1 MKVAGTRKGI
11 TALQADIKIPGVPLK
26 IIMESLQKAT
36 DAKAKV
42 IDIMDNCIRSPR
54 KDKKENCPVTE
65 KFKLEAH
72 QRSKLIGPG
81 GVNIKKLYLDIGV
94 QLTQQDETEYLLFAP
109 SQAAMDEAKEMIED
123 WMQEDRIPNLEFGAI
138 YTAKIVELRDTG
150 VLVTLYP
157 NMPPALLHNSQLD
170 QRKVSFFCCVE
181 HSRSRS
187 NPL

>member
-36 DAKAKV
+36 DAKSTI
-42 IDIMDNCIRSPR
+42 IDLMDACIRSPR
-54 KDKKENCPVTE
+54 KDKKDCWPVTE
-65 KFKLEAH
+65 KFKLESH
-72 QRSKLIGPG
+72 QRAKLIGPG

-109 SQAAMDEAKEMIED
+109 SQAAMDEAKEMIEV

-138 YTAKIVELRDTG
+138 YTAKIIELRDIG

-170 QRKVSFFCCVE
+170 QRKV
-181 HSRSRS
+181 
-187 NPL
+187 

>member
-36 DAKAKV
+36 DGKAKV
-42 IDIMDNCIRSPR
+42 LDLMDKCIRFPR
-54 KDKKENCPVTE
+54 KDKKENSPVTE
-65 KFKLEAH
+65 KFKIEPY

-94 QLTQQDETEYLLFAP
+94 QLTQQDETDYLLFAP
-109 SQAAMDEAKEMIED
+109 SQVAMDEAKEMIEE

-157 NMPPALLHNSQLD
+157 NMPPALVHNSQLD
-170 QRKVSFFCCVE
+170 QRKVQF
-181 HSRSRS
+181 
-187 NPL
+187 NPFS